1 MPPPDVIRFFAKVDK
16 SGPVPLVLDSRCW
29 LWTGATDAHGYPRFW
44 LRGNSVT
51 AQRAVYM
58 LAGVDLQP
66 DQQVINLC
74 KNRLC
79 VRPDHLALGTLSD
92 AHALRHRGRQRIGP
106 GELAMMRMVVRD
118 CEVPV
123 EYVAQAYRLSPEFVK
138 EVASTG

>member
-1 MPPPDVIRFFAKVDK
+1 MPPPDVIRFFAKVDEA
-16 SGPVPLVLDSRCW
+16 GPVPLVLDSRCW
-29 LWTGATDAHGYPRFW
+29 LWRGATDVRGYGKFW

-79 VRPDHLALGTLSD
+79 VRPDHLALGTLRD

-106 GELAMMRMVVRD
+106 GELYLMRMVVRD
-118 CEVPV
+118 AEVPV
-123 EYVAQAYRLSPEFVK
+123 EYVAAAYHLSPEFV
-138 EVASTG
+138 EQIVSTG